1 MSQQNTKTLVF
12 PVAGMTCAACV
23 YHVSEALRSV
33 PGVSDVS
40 VNLATERATVSLTAA
55 DGAPVPDVEALAKAV
70 GDAGYRMDTIPVP
83 DGASGADADTPRA
96 REVRTL
102 RTRLAVALPV
112 GIGLLLVSFPALPW
126 VPGLFALGWWYP
138 ALLWAAATPVQL
150 WAGWPFYVAGWAG
163 LRRLKPNM
171 HTLIALGTS
180 VAYGYSAVVVLMTWI
195 PAFAGMTGGTGMT
208 EGARMAGG
216 VGMMGGSGVTGGM
229 GHQLHFDMAAVI
241 IALILLGRWLEAR
254 ALSRTSD
261 AIGKLL
267 DLRPQTAHLVADD
280 GAMVDVPV
288 DRVDVGATLAV
299 RPGEQIPVDG
309 AVTSGVTT
317 VDQSALTG
325 ESVPVEKSPGSSVF
339 AGTVNGTG
347 AFLMRATR
355 VGADTTLAQVIR
367 LVEEA
372 QGSAAPVQRLADRVA
387 AWFVPSV
394 GLIALA
400 SAALWLFLGPDPSI
414 RYAVLTLVAVFII
427 ACPCALGLATPT
439 AIIVGVGRAAE
450 RGILI
455 RSATAL
461 ETAHRVNVVALD
473 KTGTLTTGRLR
484 VADIVP
490 AAGIAEDSVLTAAA
504 SVELLSEHPIGAA
517 VRRHAERE
525 GLTLAGAT
533 EFAAHRGAGVS
544 AVLDG
549 EPVAVGNAALMR
561 EMGIPVCDEMSGAA
575 NRLARQGNTPMFV
588 ARRGSVLGVIV
599 VMDTV
604 KPGAQQAVAALRGM
618 GVRTIMLSGDRPEVA
633 AAVASVCGV
642 DEWHGEMLPGDKS
655 DAIAGLQA
663 DGYVVAMV
671 GDGINDAPAL
681 ALADVGIAMGAGSDI
696 AREAAD
702 VTLMRDDL
710 TGVATSL
717 QVSRA
722 TMRAIRQNLFWAF
735 FYNTML
741 IPVAAGV
748 LYPVFA
754 ALGGVPNSLT
764 FFFGDAGFLNPI
776 LAALAMAFSSVSVV
790 SNSLRLRRAAV

>member
-1 MSQQNTKTLVF
+1 MSQQSSKTLVF

-33 PGVSDVS
+33 EGVSDVS
-40 VNLATERATVSLTAA
+40 VNLATERATVSLAAA
-55 DGAPVPDVEALAKAV
+55 DGAPAPDVAALAKAV
-70 GDAGYRMDTIPVP
+70 GDAGYRMDPVP
-83 DGASGADADTPRA
+83 VTDNARGMDADTPRA
-96 REVRTL
+96 REARTL

-126 VPGLFALGWWYP
+126 VTGLFSLGWWYP
-138 ALLWAAATPVQL
+138 VLLWAAATPVQL

-180 VAYGYSAVVVLMTWI
+180 VAYGYSVVVVMMTWL

-208 EGARMAGG
+208 GGA
-216 VGMMGGSGVTGGM
+216 
-229 GHQLHFDMAAVI
+229 GHQLHFDMAAII

-267 DLRPQTAHLVADD
+267 DLRPQAAHLMADD
-280 GAMVDVPV
+280 GSVVDVPV
-288 DRVDVGATLAV
+288 DRVEVGATLAV

-309 AVTSGVTT
+309 EVTSGVST

-325 ESVPVEKSPGSSVF
+325 ESIPAEKAPGGSVF
-339 AGTVNGTG
+339 AGTMNGTG
-347 AFLMRATR
+347 AFLMRAAR

-400 SAALWLFLGPDPSI
+400 AAVLWLFLGPDPSI
-414 RYAVLTLVAVFII
+414 RYAMLTLVAVFII

-450 RGILI
+450 QGILI

-473 KTGTLTTGRLR
+473 KTGTLTTGRLQ
-484 VADIVP
+484 VTEIVP
-490 AAGIAEDSVLTAAA
+490 AAGMTEDFVLASAA

-517 VRRHAERE
+517 VRRHAEQE
-525 GLTLAGAT
+525 GLTLAGAA
-533 EFAAHRGAGVS
+533 EFAAHRGSGVS

-549 EPVAVGNAALMR
+549 EPIAVGNAALMG
-561 EMGIPVCDEMSGAA
+561 EVGISACDEMLGTA
-575 NRLARQGNTPMFV
+575 NELARQGNTPMFV
-588 ARRGSVLGVIV
+588 ARGGSVLGVIA

-604 KPGAQQAVAALRGM
+604 KPGAQPAVAALRGM
-618 GVRTIMLSGDRPEVA
+618 GVRTVMLSGDRAEVA
-633 AAVASVCGV
+633 AAVASICGV
-642 DEWHGEMLPGDKS
+642 DEYRAEMLPGDKS
-655 DAIAGLQA
+655 DAITRLQA
-663 DGYVVAMV
+663 DGNVVAMV

-696 AREAAD
+696 ARESAD
-702 VTLMRDDL
+702 ITLMRDDL
-710 TGVATSL
+710 AGVATSL
-717 QVSRA
+717 QVSRT
-722 TMRAIRQNLFWAF
+722 TMRTIRQNLFWAF

-754 ALGGVPNSLT
+754 ALGGVPSSLT
-764 FFFGDAGFLNPI
+764 LFFGDAGFLNPI

-790 SNSLRLRRAAV
+790 SNSLRLRRSST

>member
-1 MSQQNTKTLVF
+1 MSQQSSKTLVF

-33 PGVSDVS
+33 EGVSDVS
-40 VNLATERATVSLTAA
+40 VNLATERATISLASA
-55 DGAPVPDVEALAKAV
+55 DGGPVPAVETLAKAV
-70 GDAGYRMDTIPVP
+70 GDAGYRMDTVPVDEVGP
-83 DGASGADADTPRA
+83 GAVADSPRA
-96 REVRTL
+96 REARTL

-126 VPGLFALGWWYP
+126 VTGLFSLGWWYP
-138 ALLWAAATPVQL
+138 VLLWAAATPVQL

-180 VAYGYSAVVVLMTWI
+180 VAYGYSVVATLLMV
-195 PAFAGMTGGTGMT
+195 FAP
-208 EGARMAGG
+208 GAISAA
-216 VGMMGGSGVTGGM
+216 
-229 GHQLHFDMAAVI
+229 GHQLHFDMAAII

-267 DLRPQTAHLVADD
+267 DLRPQTAHLMADD
-280 GAMVDVPV
+280 GSVVDVPV
-288 DRVDVGATLAV
+288 DRVEVGATLAV

-309 AVTSGVTT
+309 EVTSGITT

-325 ESVPVEKSPGSSVF
+325 ESIPVEKSPGGSVF
-339 AGTVNGTG
+339 AGTINGTG
-347 AFLMRATR
+347 AFLMRAAR

-400 SAALWLFLGPDPSI
+400 AAVVWLFLGPDPSI
-414 RYAVLTLVAVFII
+414 RYAMLTLVAVFII

-439 AIIVGVGRAAE
+439 AIIVGVGRSAE

-473 KTGTLTTGRLR
+473 KTGTLTTGRLQ
-484 VADIVP
+484 VTDIVP
-490 AAGIAEDSVLTAAA
+490 AAGITEDLVLTSAA

-517 VRRHAERE
+517 VRRHAEQE
-525 GLTLAGAT
+525 GLTLAGAA
-533 EFAAHRGAGVS
+533 EFAAHRGFGVS

-549 EPVAVGNAALMR
+549 EPIAVGNAALMG
-561 EMGIPVCDEMSGAA
+561 EMGIPVCDEMSGTA
-575 NRLARQGNTPMFV
+575 NELARQGNTPMFV
-588 ARRGSVLGVIV
+588 ARGGSVLGVIA

-618 GVRTIMLSGDRPEVA
+618 GVRTIMLSGDRPEA
-633 AAVASVCGV
+633 ASAVASVCGV

-655 DAIAGLQA
+655 DAITRLRA
-663 DGYVVAMV
+663 DGNVVAMV

-696 AREAAD
+696 ARESAD
-702 VTLMRDDL
+702 ITLMRDDL
-710 TGVATSL
+710 AGVATSL
-717 QVSRA
+717 QMSRT
-722 TMRAIRQNLFWAF
+722 TMRTIRQNLFWAF

-790 SNSLRLRRAAV
+790 SNSLRLRGTPIQRV

>member
-1 MSQQNTKTLVF
+1 MPQQSPKTLVF

-23 YHVSEALRSV
+23 YHVGEALRSV
-33 PGVSDVS
+33 EGVSEVN
-40 VNLATERATVSLTAA
+40 VNLATERATVKLA
-55 DGAPVPDVEALAKAV
+55 GPAPPDVAKLARAV
-70 GDAGYRMDTIPVP
+70 ADAGYRLDATADDTE
-83 DGASGADADTPRA
+83 TPRA
-96 REVRTL
+96 QETRRL
-102 RTRLAVALPV
+102 RTRLVVAAVGGAA
-112 GIGLLLVSFPALPW
+112 LLLGSFPALPW
-126 VPGLFALGWWYP
+126 THTLLALWWYP
-138 ALLWAAATPVQL
+138 LLLWAVATPVQL
-150 WAGWPFYVAGWAG
+150 WAGWSFYMAGWAG
-163 LRRLKPNM
+163 LRRLHPNM

-180 VAYGYSAVVVLMTWI
+180 VAYGYSVVAVLLMVFA
-195 PAFAGMTGGTGMT
+195 PAVPASAT
-208 EGARMAGG
+208 
-216 VGMMGGSGVTGGM
+216 
-229 GHQLHFDMAAVI
+229 GHQLHFDMAAI
-241 IALILLGRWLEAR
+241 IVTLILLGRWLEAR

-261 AIGKLL
+261 AIGRLV
-267 DLRPQTAHLVADD
+267 DLRPRTAHLMTDD
-280 GAMVDVPV
+280 GAIDDVPV
-288 DRVDVGATLAV
+288 GMVVVGNALAV

-309 AVTSGVTT
+309 EVISGTTAV
-317 VDQSALTG
+317 DESALTG
-325 ESVPVEKSPGSSVF
+325 ESMPAEKSPGGSVF
-339 AGTVNGTG
+339 AGTTNGTG

-355 VGADTTLAQVIR
+355 VGTDTTLAQVIR

-400 SAALWLFLGPDPSI
+400 SATLWLFLGPDPSI
-414 RYAVLTLVAVFII
+414 LYAMLTLVAVFII

-455 RSATAL
+455 RNATAL
-461 ETAHRVNVVALD
+461 ETAHRVNAVALD

-484 VADIVP
+484 VTDIVP
-490 AAGIAEDSVLTAAA
+490 AAGIAEDLVLTAAA

-517 VRRHAERE
+517 VRRHAEQE
-525 GLTLAGAT
+525 GLTLTGAT
-533 EFAAHRGAGVS
+533 KTATHRGSGIS
-544 AVLDG
+544 AALDG
-549 EPVAVGNAALMR
+549 EPIAVGNAALME
-561 EMGIPVCDEMSGAA
+561 EMGIPVRDEMSRAA
-575 NRLARQGNTPMFV
+575 NGLARQGNTPMFV
-588 ARRGSVLGVIV
+588 ARGGNVLGVIA

-604 KPGAQQAVAALRGM
+604 KPGAQAAVAALRGM
-618 GVRTIMLSGDRPEVA
+618 GVRTIILSGDRPEVA
-633 AAVASVCGV
+633 SAVASSCGA
-642 DEWHGEMLPGDKS
+642 DEWYAEMLPGDKS
-655 DAIAGLQA
+655 DAITRLQA

-696 AREAAD
+696 ARESAD
-702 VTLMRDDL
+702 ITLMRDDL
-710 TGVATSL
+710 AGIATSL

-754 ALGGVPNSLT
+754 ALGGVPNGLT
-764 FFFGDAGFLNPI
+764 FFFGDTGFLNPI

-790 SNSLRLRRAAV
+790 SNSLRLRRARIG